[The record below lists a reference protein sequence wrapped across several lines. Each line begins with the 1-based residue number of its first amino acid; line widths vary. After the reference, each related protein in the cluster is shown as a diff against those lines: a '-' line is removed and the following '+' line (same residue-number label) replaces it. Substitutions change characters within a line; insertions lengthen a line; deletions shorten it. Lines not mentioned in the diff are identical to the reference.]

1 MIKRITLVCMM
12 LILATVLVAVGCKG
26 KRSTST
32 EGADKAGEGTAKPVY
47 ASKGDEGTITGKIM
61 FEGAAP
67 APKKIDMSQDANC
80 AGAAGDKS
88 ADDLLVTDG
97 KLANVFVYVKGGP
110 VDKWSF
116 PTPSDP
122 VVLDQQGCR
131 YHPRVLGL
139 QTNQTLKVLN
149 SDNTTHNIH
158 PSPKVNQEWNQMQAQ
173 GAPPLEKKFT
183 RSETLIP
190 VKCNQ
195 HPWMKANVGVLAH
208 PCFAVSGK
216 DGTYTIKNVPPGTY
230 TLVFWHETK
239 GEQTQQV
246 TIAAKESKTQDMTYK
261 ASATA
266 RATSLEIGPAL
277 ILP

>member
-1 MIKRITLVCMM
+1 MLKRIGIVFMM

-26 KRSTST
+26 KKKA
-32 EGADKAGEGTAKPVY
+32 ADEDTKDAGAKPVY
-47 ASKGDEGTITGKIM
+47 ASKGDEGTITGKIVY
-61 FEGAAP
+61 EGTPP

-80 AGAAGDKS
+80 ASAAGDKS
-88 ADDLLVTDG
+88 ADDLIVADG

-110 VDKWSF
+110 TDKFSF

-139 QTNQTLKVLN
+139 QTNQTIRVLN

-173 GAPPLEKKFT
+173 GAPPIEKKFT
-183 RSETLIP
+183 RPETLIP

-208 PCFAVSGK
+208 PYYAVSGK
-216 DGTYTIKNVPPGTY
+216 DGSYTIKNVPAGTY

-246 TIAAKESKTQDMTYK
+246 TIAAKESKTQDITYK
-261 ASATA
+261 AGATA
-266 RATSLEIGPAL
+266 RATSMEIGPAL
-277 ILP
+277 VLP